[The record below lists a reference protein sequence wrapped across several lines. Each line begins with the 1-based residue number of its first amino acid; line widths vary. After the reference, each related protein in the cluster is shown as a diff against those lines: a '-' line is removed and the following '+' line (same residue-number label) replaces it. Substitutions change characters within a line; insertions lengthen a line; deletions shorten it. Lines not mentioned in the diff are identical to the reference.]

1 MDRNTNLDN
10 IDIGRLNG
18 LFQNSSKSN
27 TTNEYQ
33 QLRDRLYCT
42 DSKYQ
47 LNAGMI
53 AELRAR
59 KMPALTL
66 NYCEKLKRGLVG
78 IIESNPIEPQAIP
91 LNPQS
96 QNGCDIAT
104 KLVRQALMSSN
115 FDIIR
120 LALADDFW
128 VEGTATV
135 LVDIEE
141 DFNYRTGETKYRPKI
156 RRVSPYDFFYDPT
169 SRETNFCDSS
179 YFGIR
184 KWVTE
189 GQIRQLYPERVEE
202 IGTPLNNLEFA
213 SILDPNDVTG
223 TFMVDRANRKFALVE
238 LYECDGGTWSK
249 TVYAQNGVYEHIDDE
264 YIDHN
269 GRPYCPLIAVSNIVD
284 IELNCRIG
292 SIRRVRNAQDVINQ
306 ATIKCAAANN
316 SRQVQQTEVQPVE
329 NADAARREASKVD
342 GVLPYGYQFVSTSDA
357 ISGNMELIQS
367 NLSFMLDSIPN
378 ASDQATIQQNNAS
391 GRSKLVDQ
399 QLGLLNYAA
408 QLKVFSYLEKK
419 LYSILW
425 NTIVEFYQ
433 EDEIVNVSGDP
444 EAPEFL
450 QINKVTGYEEV
461 PQIDP
466 ETNQLMINP
475 ETGIPVLQRQPII
488 ENNLIDINV
497 DFYFKEVPNTGTLR
511 GEVFEQFV
519 GLIQSG
525 VTVNSPEF
533 NVLLDISPLEDKA
546 QIRED
551 INKWMGPSTPFDPQA
566 AQANA
571 QQQQQ
576 LQNLQLQAQ
585 IKNGELQLAKLEAEI
600 EQIRSTTLKNL
611 ATVHQTQQD
620 MQIEAQTESVQIQHD
635 IAESN
640 LKNIKAA
647 AMTQELEHDQQD
659 HGLKLAS
666 LNSLL
671 NN

>member
-1 MDRNTNLDN
+1 MNNDLNN
-10 IDIGRLNG
+10 IDIGHLNG
-18 LFQNSSKSN
+18 LFQNSSKANS
-27 TTNEYQ
+27 TNEMQ

-47 LNAGMI
+47 LNAGML

-66 NYCEKLKRGLVG
+66 NYCEKLKRNLIGL
-78 IIESNPIEPQAIP
+78 IESNPIEPQAIP

-104 KLVRQALMSSN
+104 KLVRQSLTSSE
-115 FDIIR
+115 FDLIR
-120 LALADDFW
+120 LSLADDFW

-141 DFNYRTGETKYRPKI
+141 KFNYRTGETSYHPKI
-156 RRVSPYDFFYDPT
+156 HRVSPYDFFYDPS
-169 SRETNFCDSS
+169 SRDVNFCDSS

-189 GQIRQLYPERVEE
+189 KQIQLLYPERYAE
-202 IGTPLNNLEFA
+202 IGTPLDNLEF
-213 SILDPNDVTG
+213 SSMFDNVDGTG
-223 TFMVDRANRKFALVE
+223 TFMVDRPNRKFALIE
-238 LYECDGGTWSK
+238 LYDNSSGQWTK
-249 TVYAQNGVYEHIDDE
+249 TVYAQNGVYEFVDDA
-264 YIDHN
+264 YIDN
-269 GRPYCPLIAVSNIVD
+269 DGNSYCPIIATSNIVD
-284 IELNCRIG
+284 IQLNCRIG

-316 SRQVQQTEVQPVE
+316 TRQIQQTDQAPVANTDE
-329 NADAARREASKVD
+329 ARREASKVD
-342 GVLPYGYQFVSTSDA
+342 GVLPYGYQFVATSDVV
-357 ISGNMELIQS
+357 SGNMELIQS
-367 NLSFMLDSIPN
+367 NISFLMDSMPN
-378 ASDQATIQQNNAS
+378 GADQATIQQNNAS

-399 QLGLLNYAA
+399 QLGLLNFAG
-408 QLKVFSYLEKK
+408 QLKSFSNLEKK
-419 LYSILW
+419 LYKVLW
-425 NTIVEFYQ
+425 N
-433 EDEIVNVSGDP
+433 EIVNYYDKEQIINVSGDP
-444 EAPEFL
+444 LAPEFL
-450 QINKVTGYEEV
+450 EINKVTGYQTV
-461 PQIDP
+461 PLIGSDGNPVIDP
-466 ETNQLMINP
+466 L
-475 ETGIPVLQRQPII
+475 TGTVALTQKPII
-488 ENNLIDINV
+488 ENRLIDFSV

-511 GEVFEQFV
+511 GEVFGQFMQ
-519 GLIQSG
+519 LIQSG
-525 VTVNSPEF
+525 VSVNSPEF
-533 NVLLDISPLEDKA
+533 NVLLDMSPLEDK
-546 QIRED
+546 QEIRDD
-551 INKWMGPSTPFDPQA
+551 IEKWFGPSTPFDQQT
-566 AQANA
+566 AQSNA

-611 ATVHQTQQD
+611 ASVHQTQQD